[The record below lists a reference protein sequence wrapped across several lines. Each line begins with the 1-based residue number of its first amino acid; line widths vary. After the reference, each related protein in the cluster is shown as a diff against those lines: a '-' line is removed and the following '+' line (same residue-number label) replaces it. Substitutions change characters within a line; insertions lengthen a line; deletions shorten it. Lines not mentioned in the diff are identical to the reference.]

1 MAQSTFLFT
10 EIMNQIDNYFSNIGD
25 TAMNNIV
32 NNLLFIVGS
41 YMLCWIMYRGYKILW
56 GKSNDNIKDFLWDMF
71 LKIIFIYICL
81 FPNDW
86 LGLVK
91 EAIEGFRKLYDDGIS
106 ITEQINEYYKTMVSF
121 STTLI
126 ITNVKVPVVGDLI
139 NFLYLIVIWLT
150 FLVAIFGITS
160 ALIINTIVFYIL
172 LLITPLAFYFLIF
185 GNFLRSIFIQWF
197 QMVLSNV
204 LTLLFIKF
212 FAAYGINQATQYI
225 HNLTNQSLDK
235 VPDYKIIL
243 YCCMTAIFLKAF
255 ISIIISLA
263 EKLTNVSLE
272 ASGMNAMKSSM
283 GSIGAASGLGAMI
296 GKMGV
301 KSTGKIASG
310 VAKGSKAIYDKLKG
324 KGGKE

>member
-126 ITNVKVPVVGDLI
+126 ITNVKVPFVGDLI

-160 ALIINTIVFYIL
+160 H
-172 LLITPLAFYFLIF
+172 P
-185 GNFLRSIFIQWF
+185 
-197 QMVLSNV
+197 
-204 LTLLFIKF
+204 
-212 FAAYGINQATQYI
+212 
-225 HNLTNQSLDK
+225 
-235 VPDYKIIL
+235 P
-243 YCCMTAIFLKAF
+243 
-255 ISIIISLA
+255 
-263 EKLTNVSLE
+263 
-272 ASGMNAMKSSM
+272 
-283 GSIGAASGLGAMI
+283 
-296 GKMGV
+296 
-301 KSTGKIASG
+301 
-310 VAKGSKAIYDKLKG
+310 
-324 KGGKE
+324 